1 MVIYDAWD
9 SIYITWFKFF
19 FFFRFRV
26 LFLVNFFISSEYI
39 MLLSQK
45 RKRKKKVNILCNRI
59 TFMDVE
65 VQNIKSI
72 EMMKSKTSGGGRI
85 LE

>member
-1 MVIYDAWD
+1 
-9 SIYITWFKFF
+9 
-19 FFFRFRV
+19 
-26 LFLVNFFISSEYI
+26 

>member
-1 MVIYDAWD
+1 M
-9 SIYITWFKFF
+9 
-19 FFFRFRV
+19 
-26 LFLVNFFISSEYI
+26 NFFISSEYI
-39 MLLSQK
+39 VLLSQK
-45 RKRKKKVNILCNRI
+45 RKRKKKVNILCIRI